1 MFERF
6 SPEAGEAVTSAQA
19 EARRLHHNYIG
30 TEHLLLGL
38 MDQAHTLSG
47 RLLAEHGL
55 DRPGAEAA
63 ILRLLG
69 TADCGPGELDA
80 DALETIGIDLSTI
93 REKVEAAFGPGAL
106 DREPARTRTGR
117 LISGR
122 HAPFTARAKKVL
134 ELSLREALRLKSDR
148 IADGHLL
155 LGLLREG
162 NGLAAKVMADAGIDF
177 DVLRAEIDAQLT
189 AQSPP

>member
-1 MFERF
+1 M
-6 SPEAGEAVTSAQA
+6 V
-19 EARRLHHNYIG
+19 
-30 TEHLLLGL
+30 
-38 MDQAHTLSG
+38 HTLSG

-93 REKVEAAFGPGAL
+93 REMVEAAFGPGAL
-106 DREPARTRTGR
+106 DREPARTRTGH

-155 LGLLREG
+155 LGLLRER

-177 DVLRAEIDAQLT
+177 DVLHAEIDAQLT

>member
-6 SPEAGEAVTSAQA
+6 SPDAREAVTSAQA

-38 MDQAHTLSG
+38 MDQADALSG

-80 DALETIGIDLSTI
+80 DALKTIGIDLSTI

-134 ELSLREALRLKSDR
+134 ALSLREALRLKSDR

>member
-6 SPEAGEAVTSAQA
+6 SPDARQAVATAQA

-38 MDQAHTLSG
+38 MAQLQTLSA
-47 RLLAEHGL
+47 RLLVEHGL
-55 DRPGAEAA
+55 DQPGTEAA

-69 TADCGPGELDA
+69 ACEPAPDELDA

-117 LISGR
+117 LVSGR
-122 HAPFTARAKKVL
+122 HVPFTARAKKVL
-134 ELSLREALRLKSDR
+134 ELSLREALRLKADR

-162 NGLAAKVMADAGIDF
+162 NGVAAKVMADACTDF
-177 DVLRAEIDAQLT
+177 EVLRAEIEAQLT
-189 AQSPP
+189 GQSPP

>member
-6 SPEAGEAVTSAQA
+6 SPEAREAVTSAQA

-38 MDQAHTLSG
+38 MVQAHTLSG

-134 ELSLREALRLKSDR
+134 ELSLREALRLQAER

-155 LGLLREG
+155 LGLLGEG

-177 DVLRAEIDAQLT
+177 DALRADIDAQLT
-189 AQSPP
+189 AQ

>member
-6 SPEAGEAVTSAQA
+6 SPQAREVVISAQA

-38 MDQAHTLSG
+38 MDKEHTLSG

-80 DALETIGIDLSTI
+80 EALETIGIDLSTI
-93 REKVEAAFGPGAL
+93 RDKVEAAFGAGAL

-122 HAPFTARAKKVL
+122 HSPFTARVKKVL
-134 ELSLREALRLKSDR
+134 ELSLREALRLQSKR

-162 NGLAAKVMADAGIDF
+162 KGLAAKVMTDAGIDF

>member
-6 SPEAGEAVTSAQA
+6 SPEAREAVTSAQA

-69 TADCGPGELDA
+69 TADCGPEDLDA

-122 HAPFTARAKKVL
+122 HSPFTARAKKVL
-134 ELSLREALRLKSDR
+134 ELSLREALRLKAKR

-162 NGLAAKVMADAGIDF
+162 KGLAAKVMADAGIDF

>member
-6 SPEAGEAVTSAQA
+6 SPDAREAVTSAQA

-38 MDQAHTLSG
+38 MDQADVLSG

-106 DREPARTRTGR
+106 DREPTRTRTGR

-134 ELSLREALRLKSDR
+134 ELSLREALRLKADR

-162 NGLAAKVMADAGIDF
+162 KGLAAKVMVDAGIDF

-189 AQSPP
+189 AQSPS

>member
-6 SPEAGEAVTSAQA
+6 SPDAREAVTSAQA

-122 HAPFTARAKKVL
+122 HAPFTARVKKVL
-134 ELSLREALRLKSDR
+134 ELSLGEALRLKADR

-189 AQSPP
+189 AQPPL

>member
-1 MFERF
+1 MRTVP
-6 SPEAGEAVTSAQA
+6 SRTVPRGS
-19 EARRLHHNYIG
+19 RRRS
-30 TEHLLLGL
+30 
-38 MDQAHTLSG
+38 SG
-47 RLLAEHGL
+47 AYPRQGSKRA
-55 DRPGAEAA
+55 P

-134 ELSLREALRLKSDR
+134 ELSLREALRLKATR

-155 LGLLREG
+155 LGLVREG
-162 NGLAAKVMADAGIDF
+162 KGLAAKVMADAGIDF
-177 DVLRAEIDAQLT
+177 DVLRGKIDAQLT
-189 AQSPP
+189 AQSPS